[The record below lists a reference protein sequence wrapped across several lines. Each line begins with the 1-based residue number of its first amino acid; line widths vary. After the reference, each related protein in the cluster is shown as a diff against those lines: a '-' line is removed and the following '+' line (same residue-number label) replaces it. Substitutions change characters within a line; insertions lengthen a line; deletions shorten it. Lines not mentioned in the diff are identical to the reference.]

1 MLTEERWCVVQVYLA
16 YRTYMVEQYRVS
28 PREYLSYTDCRRR
41 LAGDAGAILRVHEF
55 LDQWGL
61 INDQVPD
68 EGKPPCAA
76 LRMCPVPV
84 PQRLPRQGHSQEEAQ
99 AQDDDDWS
107 AEQVQALK
115 QAAVGAWE
123 GARQRD
129 LSRTPLSRLSVP
141 SWSS

>member
-1 MLTEERWCVVQVYLA
+1 MVQVYLA

-84 PQRLPRQGHSQEEAQ
+84 PQRLPRQGHNQEEAQ
-99 AQDDDDWS
+99 AEDDDWS

-115 QAAVGAWE
+115 QAAVGACLAGE
-123 GARQRD
+123 AAGPLAHAA
-129 LSRTPLSRLSVP
+129 LTPLSVP